1 MVIGQQPLEFGKP
14 DYVEEAKLN
23 ITHKKLN
30 MAELKY
36 HVNNN
41 LVLQQD
47 DTRPLTTHSSLL
59 NDKPLQEL
67 KKYIETV
74 LKSLG
79 HTKYRF
85 NNSWGLKYNF
95 NTYIPVHHHIYQIGT
110 NRPVK
115 GYSFCYYL
123 EGEGELT
130 IHDKKDINEYVRL
143 FPKAGDLYLFSN
155 ECYHGVAPSRHDTRL
170 NVGGDIE
177 LL

>member
-14 DYVEEAKLN
+14 DYVKEAKLN

-41 LVLQQD
+41 LVWQQD

-59 NDKPLQEL
+59 NDEPLQEL
-67 KKYIETV
+67 KIYIETV

-95 NTYIPVHHHIYQIGT
+95 NTLKQ
-110 NRPVK
+110 
-115 GYSFCYYL
+115 
-123 EGEGELT
+123 
-130 IHDKKDINEYVRL
+130 
-143 FPKAGDLYLFSN
+143 
-155 ECYHGVAPSRHDTRL
+155 
-170 NVGGDIE
+170 
-177 LL
+177 